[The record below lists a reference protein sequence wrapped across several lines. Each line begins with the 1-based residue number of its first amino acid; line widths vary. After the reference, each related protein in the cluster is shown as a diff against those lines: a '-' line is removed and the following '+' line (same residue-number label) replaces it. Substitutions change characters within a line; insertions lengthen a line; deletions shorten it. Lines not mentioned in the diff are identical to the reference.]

1 MFLRP
6 AGVAASAAG
15 APSAR
20 QADYRPGRA
29 AASAGAGAWLGNIA
43 GKGGR
48 E

>member
-20 QADYRPGRA
+20 QADYRPGT
-29 AASAGAGAWLGNIA
+29 ASAGTGAWLGNIA
-43 GKGGR
+43 GKEGR
-48 E
+48 A